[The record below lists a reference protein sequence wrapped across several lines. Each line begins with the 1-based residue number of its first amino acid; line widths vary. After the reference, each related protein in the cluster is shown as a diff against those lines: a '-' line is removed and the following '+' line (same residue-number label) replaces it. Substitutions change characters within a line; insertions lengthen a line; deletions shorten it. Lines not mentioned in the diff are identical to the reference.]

1 MFWQIAGTAFGITAG
16 LIIAGGWVFLQYRR
30 DQMHYKVITLALDR
44 GLQTLP
50 GSVPSWVRS
59 LRQGIL
65 ILLLGVG
72 VLAAGILFR
81 VEAGNVAEMPANPH
95 MEVPPAAPATQS
107 GTMAATPPHPAPPP
121 ANLPRWERM
130 EQLKLI
136 GLVNMCSGG
145 ILMLLGIARISF
157 ARIERRYLSDT
168 AVAVKHAG
176 E

>member
-1 MFWQIAGTAFGITAG
+1 MFWQIAGTAFGIAAA

-59 LRQGIL
+59 LRQGVL

-72 VLAAGILFR
+72 VLAAGILFH
-81 VEAGNVAEMPANPH
+81 VEAGYVDEMPVNPRV
-95 MEVPPAAPATQS
+95 EVPPTAPATPP
-107 GTMAATPPHPAPPP
+107 GTLAALPPRPAPPP
-121 ANLPRWERM
+121 ANMPRWERM

-145 ILMLLGIARISF
+145 ILILLGIARTSF
-157 ARIERRYLSDT
+157 ARIERRYLTD
-168 AVAVKHAG
+168 AAPPAKHPG

>member
-1 MFWQIAGTAFGITAG
+1 MFWQIAGTAFGISAA

-72 VLAAGILFR
+72 VLAAGVLFR
-81 VEAGNVAEMPANPH
+81 VEAGNVAEMPASPRV
-95 MEVPPAAPATQS
+95 EIPPTAPAPQP
-107 GTMAATPPHPAPPP
+107 GTMAAPPRPAPPP

-145 ILMLLGIARISF
+145 ILILLGIARISF

-168 AVAVKHAG
+168 AAAVKHPGA
-176 E
+176 